1 MFGSGYRGMLYMRG
15 KHTTSEFWKV
25 KRAFG
30 KKNASGSNQEH
41 KAADCK
47 ISYSYKNHESVL

>member
-1 MFGSGYRGMLYMRG
+1 MFGSGYRGMLYMGG
-15 KHTTSEFWKV
+15 KHTTSEFWTV

-47 ISYSYKNHESVL
+47 ILYSYKNH